1 MLTLMTTLLTEP
13 TASALI
19 VLDEVGQATLTE
31 IARTTGKPL
40 STIQRAIHALVDAH
54 ILEREA
60 PRGRIRFTRDA
71 PRKPLRQVAEWC
83 LGVDLASRIAA
94 SVRDSIGVAWFERM
108 PSSIHDPLVRS
119 ALPQALRSI
128 VTEYR
133 PAKVILFGS
142 QARGDAT
149 AQSDVDL
156 LVVFDDDL
164 DRRERRIGIRRL
176 LGDMPFAK
184 DVLVASTSGT
194 HNAAAGT
201 AIAEAVRDGVVLY
214 ER

>member
-1 MLTLMTTLLTEP
+1 MTTLLTEP
-13 TASALI
+13 IASTLV
-19 VLDEVGQATLTE
+19 VLDEVDRATLTE

-40 STIQRAIHALVDAH
+40 STIQRAVGALVDAG

-60 PRGRIRFTRDA
+60 PRGRIRFTSAA
-71 PRKPLRQVAEWC
+71 PRRPLRQLADWC
-83 LGVDLASRIAA
+83 LGVERASRIAA
-94 SVRDSIGVAWFERM
+94 SVRDNIGVAWSERL
-108 PSSIHDPLVRS
+108 PSTIREPSIRS
-119 ALPQALRSI
+119 TLPQALRSI
-128 VTEYR
+128 VTEYG

-142 QARGDAT
+142 QARGDAS

-156 LVVFDDDL
+156 LIVFDDDH

-184 DVLVASTSGT
+184 DVLVTSTAGS

-201 AIAEAVRDGVVLY
+201 AIAEAVRDGVILY